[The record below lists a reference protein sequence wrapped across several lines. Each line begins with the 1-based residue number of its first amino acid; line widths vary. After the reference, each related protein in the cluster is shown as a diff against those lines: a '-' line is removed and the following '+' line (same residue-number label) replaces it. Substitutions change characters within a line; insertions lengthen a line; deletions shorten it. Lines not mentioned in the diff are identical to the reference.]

1 MICCPTIARI
11 MVRLGVHVSVAGG
24 LDKAVD
30 RAGERGCQAFQI
42 FTTNPRSWRSKSIT
56 PESIDLFAS
65 RLKEYDIYPIVSH
78 MPYLPNLA
86 SPREEVYDRSVQA
99 LTDELMRCRLLG
111 ISYIVTHLG
120 SHLGAGM
127 ERGRDRIA
135 EALMEAMSHSGGEA
149 VILLEN
155 SAGTKNSM
163 GSSFNDIAS
172 IIDSLPG
179 QSSRLGVCLDTCH
192 LFAAG
197 YDLRTPP
204 ALDKT
209 LEEFESCMDPK
220 RLKLV
225 HLNDCRGTL
234 GSHLD
239 RHEHIGLGQIGLEG
253 FRSIL
258 CHPLLRERAMIMET
272 PVDSRRDDKGNLDV
286 ARALISGME

>member
-1 MICCPTIARI
+1 MICCATIALG

-24 LDKAVD
+24 LEKAVG
-30 RAGERGCQAFQI
+30 RAQDLGCDAFQI

-56 PESIDLFAS
+56 AESIDLFLS
-65 RLKEYDIYPIVSH
+65 RLREYDIHPIVSH

-86 SPREEVYDRSVQA
+86 SPREEVYARSVEA
-99 LTDELMRCRLLG
+99 LTDELLRCQLLG
-111 ISYIVTHLG
+111 IPYVVTHLG
-120 SHLGAGM
+120 SNLGTGV
-127 ERGRDRIA
+127 ECGREKIV
-135 EALMEAMSHSGGEA
+135 EALQSAITHSRSEV

-163 GSSFNDIAS
+163 GSTFKDIAT
-172 IIDSLPG
+172 IIDSLPN

-197 YDLRTPP
+197 YDLRTHP
-204 ALDKT
+204 ALEKT
-209 LEEFESCMDPK
+209 LEEFESCIDPK

-258 CHPLLRERAMIMET
+258 CHPLLRGRAMIMET
-272 PVDSRRDDKGNLDV
+272 PVDSRRDDKGNLFV
-286 ARALISGME
+286 ARSLIS

>member
-1 MICCPTIARI
+1 M
-11 MVRLGVHVSVAGG
+11 AGG
-24 LDKAVD
+24 LDRAVD
-30 RAGERGCQAFQI
+30 RARERGCQAFQI

-86 SPREEVYDRSVQA
+86 SPREEVYARSVQA
-99 LTDELMRCRLLG
+99 LADELMRCRLLG
-111 ISYIVTHLG
+111 IPYIVTHLG
-120 SHLGAGM
+120 SNLGTEM
-127 ERGRDRIA
+127 ERGRERIA
-135 EALMEAMSHSGGEA
+135 EALMKAISHSGGEA

-209 LEEFESCMDPK
+209 LEEFESCIDPK